1 MNRLLYKMP
10 CQSVSRCFKNKEIYE
25 TLFDKRVDKRY
36 LESAVQRFIIL
47 NKRMFDFLGI
57 EVELSGTDN
66 DLNLVFRSSDYI
78 GAIPIK
84 MPYDGI
90 THKDFQIIPR
100 FDNDKD
106 VYSELTQLLTSLN
119 YSIKPE
125 RSEFDLLCE
134 PMKLQPPIYYEA
146 FKYIELYNKAYKY
159 SWLKFDAKEQN
170 HPYPKSSTNW
180 SKHASKSYNPANALV
195 FPSKDSI
202 LSTNHTE
209 WRELKYVFN
218 LSKEEILSSTV
229 PSSIRFKYEKR
240 IRYLS
245 NKVDNIEPII
255 TDKMV
260 VRAADPQCIKELKE
274 QANVI
279 LQKSS
284 NNSSAWRMSMSL
296 LFERYV
302 QMIVEKSTRELS
314 GTVISNSKIVGRG
327 NIPSWG
333 LKYLEPDIEVKIGN
347 CIYMGDAKYKANFYA
362 SESQPSILKETHRAD
377 LHQIL
382 AYCSFEP
389 QNRKIGILFY
399 PSKYTH
405 YRSISYTDRVGSVS
419 NRVILCGIAFGVD
432 EMKSSIDNIKSMLTE
447 SVVENNNI
455 IA

>member
-10 CQSVSRCFKNKEIYE
+10 CQSASKCFKNKDIYE

-66 DLNLVFRSSDYI
+66 DLSLIFRSSDFI

-90 THKDFQIIPR
+90 VHKDFQIVPR
-100 FDNDKD
+100 FDNGKD

-119 YSIKPE
+119 YSIQPE

-146 FKYIELYNKAYKY
+146 LKYIELYDKAYKY
-159 SWLKFDAKEQN
+159 SWLKFDSKEQI
-170 HPYPKSSTNW
+170 HPYPKSNTNW
-180 SKHASKSYNPANALV
+180 SKHAVKSYNPVNALA
-195 FPSKDSI
+195 FPSKDSV
-202 LSTNHTE
+202 LSTNHIE
-209 WRELKYVFN
+209 WKELKYVFN
-218 LSKEEILSSTV
+218 LSKELIVSSTV
-229 PSSIRFKYEKR
+229 PSSIRFKHEGR

-245 NKVDNIEPII
+245 NKVEDIEPII

-260 VRAADPQCIKELKE
+260 VRASDPQCIKELKK

-279 LQKSS
+279 LQKSG
-284 NNSSAWRMSMSL
+284 NSCSAWRMSMSM

-314 GTVISNSKIVGRG
+314 GKVISNSKVVGRG

-333 LKYLEPDIEVKIGN
+333 LKYLEPDIEVKIGS

-377 LHQIL
+377 LHQLL

-389 QNRKIGILFY
+389 QSRKIGVLFY
-399 PSKYTH
+399 PSEDTH
-405 YRSISYTDRVGSVS
+405 YKSISYTDRIGGVC

-432 EMKSSIDNIKSMLTE
+432 EMKAAIENVKSMFAE
-447 SVVENNNI
+447 SVVDNS